1 MIKITYC
8 DDSWIQQGLID
19 EWLRVYTAKKGIT
32 IEGVPFSTGDDLL
45 SAVSAGA
52 SFDIYILDIIL
63 PGMRGTEV
71 AAELRR
77 HGDNGAIIYL
87 TSSSAFE
94 KDSDEVKAFA
104 GKPTAPKYHLVRRPC
119 SSLWQQGIR
128 RHRS

>member
-94 KDSDEVKAFA
+94 KDSDEVKAFDYLI
-104 GKPTAPKYHLVRRPC
+104 KPIQPEQLYDVLDRAIATLDHK
-119 SSLWQQGIR
+119 
-128 RHRS
+128 